1 MRGMST
7 RPSQPPPPVPSFP
20 NRLTLS
26 NAIWETV
33 ISNEDD
39 GEVDL
44 EEMEEN
50 EPEEFMDDGFRGDLK
65 KLEVRYIT

>member
-1 MRGMST
+1 MST